1 MCMVMEGSYNTINAT
16 IAVFLR
22 VEVRTGSCASS
33 MVNTGVC
40 SPCTLPAV
48 SLRMPRKVKTAG
60 TSSAD
65 NAKCKLQRRAH
76 SLRP

>member
-1 MCMVMEGSYNTINAT
+1 M
-16 IAVFLR
+16 
-22 VEVRTGSCASS
+22 RTGNCASS

-60 TSSAD
+60 TSSAGGARC
-65 NAKCKLQRRAH
+65 NLQQAAH
-76 SLRP
+76 NPSS